1 MTSVNVLIVEDHP
14 LIVES
19 YKQGFE
25 IVSNKQ
31 SINFNIEIANNLDD
45 AIAVVDDY
53 SYMNTCD
60 LIFLDIQLPIGLNQ
74 KVLSGEDLGLLI
86 RKKHPLT
93 KIGIITSL
101 NDNYRLRA
109 LIKNIDPE
117 AVLIKN
123 DLTPEELINAIQ
135 SIITSPPYYTSTVLN
150 LMRKEIS
157 KNVHVDEIDRKLL
170 YELSIGTKMIELPD
184 ILLLSKAAVEKR
196 KRNLKILLEVED
208 QSDRELILNAK
219 KRGFI

>member
-25 IVSNKQ
+25 IVSKKQ
-31 SINFNIEIANNLDD
+31 SIYFNIEIAHNLDD
-45 AIAVVDDY
+45 AIAVIDNH

-74 KVLSGEDLGLLI
+74 KILSGEDLGLVL
-86 RKKHPLT
+86 RKKYPKA
-93 KIGIITSL
+93 KIGVITSL
-101 NDNYRLRA
+101 NDNYRLRT

-123 DLTPEELINAIQ
+123 DLTPEELISAIQ
-135 SIITSPPYYTSTVLN
+135 SIITRPPYYTSTVLN
-150 LMRKEIS
+150 LLRKEIS
-157 KNVHVDEIDRKLL
+157 KDVHIDEIDRKLL
-170 YELSIGTKMIELPD
+170 YELSLGTKMVELPA
-184 ILLLSKAAVEKR
+184 ILLLSKAGVEKR
-196 KRNLKILLEVED
+196 KRNLKVLLEVD
-208 QSDRELILNAK
+208 DLSDRELILNAK
-219 KRGFI
+219 QRGFL